1 MQSYPREE
9 VRAAVDA
16 FVDYRRQLDRGEAE
30 WGGVARFFTDDAVYI
45 DPGWGRVEG
54 RDAIEKMF
62 THAMT
67 GLEGWTYPVEF
78 TAIEGN
84 YVLVKWLQ
92 VVPEKFPDGR
102 PVQHSGVSTMI
113 YAGNGLFCYNEDLL
127 NIAHIAED
135 IAAIG
140 WMPGEGYEMPPA
152 NPDRSFAHPLRPAP
166 SS

>member
-1 MQSYPREE
+1 MQSFPREE
-9 VRAAVDA
+9 VRTAVDA
-16 FVDYRRQLDRGEAE
+16 FVDYRRQLDQGEAA
-30 WGGVARFFTDDAVYI
+30 WGGVARFFTEDAVYI

-67 GLEGWTYPVEF
+67 GLEGWTYPIEF

-84 YVLVKWLQ
+84 YVFVKWLQ
-92 VVPEKFPDGR
+92 VVPEKFPDGQ

-113 YAGNGLFCYNEDLL
+113 YGGNGLFCYNEDLL

-135 IAAIG
+135 LAAIG